1 MVARSVDGA
10 WAATNAVRRDES
22 HERSSVDD
30 DSRKVPIRP
39 VRAVFTALVG
49 GGLGAVGVGFAAG
62 QAVAALASAER
73 GAWAGLAAAI
83 VGAAA
88 GAFAGA
94 AVAVALVFRHE
105 PRRARVVTVLTVLV
119 GGPLLLLLLAAV
131 GNWADR
137 DWFVPPLWLALS
149 VGGSALAGR
158 WIAGRSYAT

>member
-1 MVARSVDGA
+1 M
-10 WAATNAVRRDES
+10 
-22 HERSSVDD
+22 DD
-30 DSRKVPIRP
+30 DTRNVPLRP
-39 VRAVFTALVG
+39 VRTVFSALVG
-49 GGLGAVGVGFAAG
+49 GAVGAAGVGFAAG
-62 QAVAALASAER
+62 QAVAALASDER

-94 AVAVALVFRHE
+94 ALAVALAFRHE
-105 PRRARVVTVLTVLV
+105 PRRSRVVTVLTVLI

-158 WIAGRSYAT
+158 RLGARSGRT